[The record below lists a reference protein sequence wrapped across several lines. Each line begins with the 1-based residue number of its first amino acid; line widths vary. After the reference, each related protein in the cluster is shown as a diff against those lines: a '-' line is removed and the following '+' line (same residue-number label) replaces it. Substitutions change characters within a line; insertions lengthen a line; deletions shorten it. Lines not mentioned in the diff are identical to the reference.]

1 MNDFDLEEM
10 LAEFSP
16 EQLFLAADA
25 EECEQDLTTFLER
38 AWPAFDPSPFKLN
51 WHIEAICSHLM
62 AVNSG
67 EIRRLLI
74 NVPPR
79 HTKTATV
86 SIAWPVWTWA
96 NKRNQQYPLLG
107 PQVRFL
113 CTSYGAEKAQEDGV
127 TARRLIGSEWFQK
140 RWGQH
145 CVISEDRDNAE
156 RYDTTVGGS
165 RISTGLGGALLGR
178 GGDIKIIDD
187 PIKTGDANSEVE
199 LRNVVRA
206 FDEMFS
212 TRSTDPKITAEV
224 TIMQRLSELDLSGHI
239 LSKNY
244 PDLTHL
250 CIPAEY
256 EWDRHCTTWIGWS
269 DPRGSDEDGE
279 PLPDDERQKRDGI
292 LIWPDRFGAKEL
304 APFKI
309 QPYVFAGQYQQRP
322 EPRGGG
328 IIKPE
333 WWQQWPPEGE
343 EFDEKGKPVKPLIY
357 PPMEYIVAYLD
368 TALTTKKENDPSGL
382 EVWGSWRGT
391 DTTQWGARDGDTRSF
406 RTNVE
411 GERTGIE
418 DVELFSAAPRLMLM
432 EAWEAHLAFHDLVE
446 RVIATCRRRK
456 VDRLIIEAKANGYS
470 VAQEIMRLCRG
481 QEFGVSL
488 DTLKR
493 AGDKDAR
500 LHAVSHL
507 FTAGLVYA
515 PHRVWSEKVKN
526 QCSAGSKGAHDELAD
541 AASGAL
547 RHLRSLGQIP
557 TQKEYEE
564 EVRATS
570 SYRETEVPYSDLDI

>member
-1 MNDFDLEEM
+1 MTEFALEDWLEESS
-10 LAEFSP
+10 A

-25 EECEQDLTTFLER
+25 EECERDLATYLER
-38 AWPAFDPSPFKLN
+38 AWPSFDPSPFKMA
-51 WHIEAICSHLM
+51 WHIDAVCSHLE
-62 AVNSG
+62 AVSYG
-67 EIRRLLI
+67 DIRLLLI
-74 NVPPR
+74 NIPPR

-86 SIAWPVWTWA
+86 AIAWPTWTWTRR
-96 NKRNQQYPLLG
+96 KDIRFPLIG

-127 TARRLIGSEWFQK
+127 TARRLIGSEWYQK
-140 RWGQH
+140 RWGDRFR
-145 CVISEDRDNAE
+145 VADDRDNQE
-156 RYDTTVGGS
+156 RYDTSEGGS
-165 RISTGLGGALLGR
+165 RVSTGLGGAILGR
-178 GGDIKIIDD
+178 GGDIKIVDD
-187 PIKTGDANSEVE
+187 PIKTDDANSSVE
-199 LRNVVRA
+199 INKVIRSYDELFSSRA
-206 FDEMFS
+206 
-212 TRSTDPKITAEV
+212 TDPKTTGEV
-224 TIMQRLSELDLSGHI
+224 VIMQRLHENDLSGHI
-239 LSKNY
+239 LAKNN
-244 PDLTHL
+244 PNLTHL

-269 DPRGSDEDGE
+269 DPRGSDEDGD
-279 PLPDDERQKRDGI
+279 PLPDAERQKKDGI
-292 LIWPDRFGAKEL
+292 LIWPDRFGNDEL
-304 APFKI
+304 KVFKQ
-309 QPYVFAGQYQQRP
+309 QPYVWAGQYQQRP

-570 SYRETEVPYSDLDI
+570 SYRETEVPYSDIDF